1 MSQELLIVAAF
12 PCGWWVGDGRVIGD
26 YHFSPFWPFDYHI

>member
-12 PCGWWVGDGRVIGD
+12 PCGWVGDGRVIGD